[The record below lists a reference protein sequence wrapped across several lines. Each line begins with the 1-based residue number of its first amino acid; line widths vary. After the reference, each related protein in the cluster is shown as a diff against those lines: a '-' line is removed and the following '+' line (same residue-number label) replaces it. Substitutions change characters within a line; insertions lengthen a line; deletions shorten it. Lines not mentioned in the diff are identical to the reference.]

1 MRIVAG
7 RHRGRRLVA
16 PPGHDTRPTS
26 DRVREA
32 LFNLLAHSIDWAGL
46 QDAHVADIFCGTG
59 AVGLEALSRGAT
71 FATFVDNDDAAINAT
86 RTNIETLGEGR
97 RTSVLRNDATGRL
110 PRPARA
116 VDLAYLDPP
125 YRQEIAPGV
134 IARLAEGGWMAPGA
148 LCVAELHRRAPFAVP
163 QGFEIADDR
172 HYGDTHLLFLRLEAT
187 AGGT

>member
-59 AVGLEALSRGAT
+59 AVGLEALSRGAA
-71 FATFVDNDDAAINAT
+71 FATFVDNDAAAIAAT
-86 RTNIETLGEGR
+86 RANIETLGEGR

-134 IARLAEGGWMAPGA
+134 IARLAEGGWLAPGA

-163 QGFEIADDR
+163 SGFEIADDR
-172 HYGDTHLLFLRLEAT
+172 HYGDTRLLFLRLEHA